1 MALPHH
7 REQARPQLK
16 KKSVDGKQNVVA
28 EASAAKPSS
37 PYAPGSL
44 TAMLNSAAAAGVC
57 TSPGAVLAGF
67 KRKGLTPNTGKC
79 KKQLAEHLATE
90 ADGLEKLRALFDK
103 APEKQHTK
111 WQCTEGSC
119 TNSSKNSVAI
129 ETLVEEPENRN
140 STSFAVRIRTTRS
153 ALQSAVAASTVAP
166 SKKRKMRSSK
176 AAGTAEVSSGSE
188 SDGTVEEVLAQGGQ
202 KEAQETREDKQRRTL
217 FVGNLPMRLRSV
229 PVAVGFQRCRRA
241 AIARKKFS
249 SCDVQ
254 NAYLVLK
261 DRGLVE
267 DVIQRKVDL
276 FKGRELR
283 LDGASRSEFSL
294 FDRKRSVFVGGVPRE
309 AAETDLKEALA
320 FFGPVQKTRILR
332 NRLTRTSL
340 GVGFV
345 CFADRG
351 AATKALLAGTCTIL
365 AGLGCLQPS
374 DGFWLARN
382 AKFKSDKS
390 AWHLSSIGRGCR
402 CGRCIR
408 GDDQAP
414 STQQEP
420 SWKGQQMYLWQ
431 RLTEL

>member
-140 STSFAVRIRTTRS
+140 STSFGKWFS
-153 ALQSAVAASTVAP
+153 ATADSSSSQNNRRLRVFLLFPCAFLAGSLQSITQRMGACKPSAVAASTVAP

-217 FVGNLPMRLRSV
+217 FVGNLPVRDAFKPIELYRHLGLQRAQVESMRLRSV

-320 FFGPVQKTRILR
+320 FFGPVQSQT
-332 NRLTRTSL
+332 NTTSETCIACKSIVL
-340 GVGFV
+340 WLYIHSDVTTQVLFICGCGKVDRFP
-345 CFADRG
+345 FACIC
-351 AATKALLAGTCTIL
+351 ALH
-365 AGLGCLQPS
+365 
-374 DGFWLARN
+374 F
-382 AKFKSDKS
+382 
-390 AWHLSSIGRGCR
+390 
-402 CGRCIR
+402 
-408 GDDQAP
+408 
-414 STQQEP
+414 
-420 SWKGQQMYLWQ
+420 
-431 RLTEL
+431 